1 MIFQGINTAE
11 RLTVPFRPTDII
23 LLKKAEREIMNYC
36 TIKKWIIL
44 LLLVASSDYA
54 MSKRPQEKVSPEE
67 DKPLVVF
74 RNEKKTFEGQLT
86 YLDTLNR
93 GKEISLSDNDLN
105 PILPES
111 AAVMDQK
118 DSKEM
123 ESEGF
128 RVQCFASSQ
137 IERIR
142 SEQKQLEFKV
152 KYPVYIVFN
161 APYYKLL
168 VGDFAK
174 RSEADFALAKLKAIG
189 YPDAWVA
196 RCKINPTKQDLYII
210 LETNKT

>member
-1 MIFQGINTAE
+1 
-11 RLTVPFRPTDII
+11 
-23 LLKKAEREIMNYC
+23 MNYC

-54 MSKRPQEKVSPEE
+54 MSKRPQEKVTPEE

-74 RNEKKTFEGQLT
+74 KNEKKSFKGQMT

-93 GKEISLSDNDLN
+93 GSEISLSDNDLN

-111 AAVMDQK
+111 AAVVDQK
-118 DSKEM
+118 DGKEI

-168 VGDFAK
+168 VGDFTK
-174 RSEADFALAKLKAIG
+174 RSEADVALAKLKAIG

-196 RCKINPTKQDLYII
+196 RCKINPAR
-210 LETNKT
+210 